1 MLLQFSVG
9 NFRSFSSRVTLS
21 LDAVKAFKE
30 YQENVFESGAYRLLT
45 SAAVYG
51 ANASGKSNLIKAM
64 DFMRDFVLTSAKSN
78 STDEI
83 AAEPFRLDKQTLGR
97 PSFFE
102 VVFLIDEWTYRYGF
116 EVTSKEVR
124 SEWLFR
130 SKGPRGKSFCL
141 FKRERDGIDVSD
153 DYPEGKGR
161 EEDTRDNALFLSTVD
176 QRNGAS
182 AHQIIKWF
190 SELKLISGM
199 HDFAYLDF
207 TGKKLTESNYKKKIT
222 AFIRHVDESVTD
234 IAVREKQIPEELL
247 RRFPPEFAKKVMPP
261 RSFTFERIQRDGDKE
276 NGKVSFD
283 LEDDESAGT
292 AKMLGLAGPWI
303 DILENGR
310 IAFVDEL
317 EAKLHPHLVR
327 QLVRLFNSTGT
338 NPQNAQLVFVTHD
351 TNLLTY
357 GGLRRDQIWFCEK
370 DRRGATDLYSLAEIK
385 VRKTDPLARDYL
397 NGRYGAVPYFG
408 DVSML
413 TDKEE

>member
-1 MLLQFSVG
+1 MLLQFTVG
-9 NFRSFSSRVTLS
+9 NFRSFCSKVTLA

-30 YQENVFESGAYRLLT
+30 HPENVVESGAYRLLT

-64 DFMRDFVLTSAKSN
+64 AFMRHFVLNSAKSN

-83 AAEPFRLDKQTLGR
+83 DTEPFRLDLQTLDQ
-97 PSFFE
+97 PSLFE
-102 VVFLIDEWTYRYGF
+102 AVFLIDEWTYRYGF
-116 EVTSKEVR
+116 EVTTKEVR

-130 SKGPRGKSFCL
+130 ARGPRGKSFYL

-161 EEDTRDNALFLSTVD
+161 EEDTRDNALFISTVD
-176 QRNGAS
+176 QRNGAM

-190 SELKLISGM
+190 SDLKLISGM

-207 TGKKLTESNYKKKIT
+207 TGNKLSDSDYKEKIT
-222 AFIRHVDESVTD
+222 AFIRQIDESVTD
-234 IAVREKQIPEELL
+234 IDVYEKPFPEELL
-247 RRFPPEFAKKVMPP
+247 RRFPQEFVKRVAPQ
-261 RSFTFERIQRDGDKE
+261 RNFSFQRVQRNGDKE
-276 NGKVSFD
+276 CGKVSFD
-283 LEDDESAGT
+283 LEDNESAGT
-292 AKMLGLAGPWI
+292 VKMLGLAGPWI

-310 IAFVDEL
+310 TAFVDEL

-327 QLVRLFNSTGT
+327 QLVRLFNSSRT
-338 NPQNAQLVFVTHD
+338 NTHNAQLVFVTHD

-370 DRRGATDLYSLAEIK
+370 DRGGATDLYSLAEIK
-385 VRKTDPLARDYL
+385 VRGNASFARDYL
-397 NGRYGAVPYFG
+397 SGRYGAIPYFG
-408 DVSML
+408 DFSIL
-413 TDKEE
+413 TGTEE